1 MFVLCECF
9 DYEGEAV
16 IGLYASEE
24 DAIAAAD
31 RYRES
36 RTDSQGRVS
45 IDELAIYQLE
55 VGAAAELRSSADMYL

>member
-16 IGLYASEE
+16 IGLYASRE
-24 DAIAAAD
+24 DAVAAAEA
-31 RYRES
+31 YQAS

-45 IDELAIYQLE
+45 IDELAIYELE
-55 VGAAAELRSSADMYL
+55 VGAAASLRSSADMYL